1 MLVKEWVEALPNLK
15 VPRHLSTEE
24 FSLNQASAQ
33 PNVVQALLTPVMMVR
48 DPLDRLIALYAQTGK
63 DGYHEDLSSP
73 LTSEESFASWLQ
85 SLSSDPERR
94 KAGQHRDQFRS
105 IATDVARAI
114 KTISEEP
121 KVLVLIQECAHLSFQ
136 LLSERHPTI
145 VSRELI
151 NDSIQSLGSDM
162 PSKTEAHRL
171 TLNSEQILQLRNRTR
186 VWFES
191 EYRFYDAAAM
201 QFRRLVSVSKT
212 LESAA
217 IEKCINT
224 LDR

>member
-24 FSLNQASAQ
+24 FSLNQASPQ

-63 DGYHEDLSSP
+63 DGYHEDLSSS

-85 SLSSDPERR
+85 SLSLDPERR

-105 IATDVARAI
+105 IATDVVRAI

-151 NDSIQSLGSDM
+151 NDSMQSLESDM
-162 PSKTEAHRL
+162 ASKTEAHRL

-201 QFRRLVSVSKT
+201 HFRRLVSVSKT